1 MMEVRA
7 AEVKKMQEGTRRKTT
22 SKILIKMNNGNAVE
36 KVMNRMKEKTTEGK
50 KTMEGKVN
58 SQYFPG

>member
-1 MMEVRA
+1 MEVRA
-7 AEVKKMQEGTRRKTT
+7 AEVKKMQEGTHKKTA
-22 SKILIKMNNGNAVE
+22 SKILIKMNGNAVE
-36 KVMNRMKEKTTEGK
+36 KVMNRMKEKATEGK